1 MAVENAKKFMELVAS
16 DEALQRKLEERTDAY
31 EGDPAD
37 ERAIFEAIILPV
49 AKEAGFELSYE
60 DMTSLADNKNNK
72 KGKLGKKLSDDELMM
87 VAGGV
92 SNVADNTGDGNI
104 LSSEDMQA
112 NKFKDI
118 IKNKEF
124 CIGIGIGIHDE
135 EHWNGGDHCLKKVGM
150 TVDKD
155 GLTFGPHYD

>member
-1 MAVENAKKFMELVAS
+1 S

-37 ERAIFEAIILPV
+37 ERAVFEAIILPL

-60 DMTSLADNKNNK
+60 DMTSLADNK
-72 KGKLGKKLSDDELMM
+72 KGKRGKMLTDDELMM

-92 SNVADNTGDGNI
+92 SNETDVMAKKGLGES

-112 NKFKDI
+112 FDFKNV

-124 CIGIGIGIHDE
+124 CIGVGIGIHDE
-135 EHWNGGDHCLKKVGM
+135 NHWNGGDHCLGKVVM